1 MPKTGP
7 SLSRE
12 DAGERH
18 ASNATIAHAC
28 AGVATLA
35 SAYLPR
41 RERGWGSTV
50 RAPEPLKG
58 PDPKHLLRDVDGEGF
73 GGTGAEVPPPARAPT
88 MEYVRANF
96 VIPKGPEE
104 EEPPAAAG
112 GTDGNADAGEEG
124 EGGEPGPADGAS
136 RPTGED
142 AGASGEGGEAKAAK
156 AGDDAETA
164 AAAAKKEDAKRSTR
178 LPTTARALAEA
189 RMEAEARAKREALAE
204 RTRRRAESFAAKI
217 KHPKL
222 KFEL

>member
-18 ASNATIAHAC
+18 ASNAMIAHAC
-28 AGVATLA
+28 AVGGATLA

-41 RERGWGSTV
+41 RERGWGSAV

-58 PDPKHLLRDVDGEGF
+58 PDPKHLLRDADGEGF

-96 VIPKGPEE
+96 VIPRGPEE

-112 GTDGNADAGEEG
+112 VTDGNADAGEG
-124 EGGEPGPADGAS
+124 EEPAEPADGVS
-136 RPTGED
+136 RPTDEG
-142 AGASGEGGEAKAAK
+142 AGASGEGGEANAAK
-156 AGDDAETA
+156 AGDAETE

-178 LPTTARALAEA
+178 LPTTARTLAEA
-189 RMEAEARAKREALAE
+189 RIEAEARAKREALAE
-204 RTRRRAESFAAKI
+204 RTRLRADSFAAKI